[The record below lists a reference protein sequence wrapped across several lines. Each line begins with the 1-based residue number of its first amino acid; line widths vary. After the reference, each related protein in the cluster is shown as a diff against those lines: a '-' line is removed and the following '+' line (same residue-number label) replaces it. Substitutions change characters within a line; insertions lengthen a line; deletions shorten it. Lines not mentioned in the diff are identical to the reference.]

1 MPVVKTLL
9 TPLRK
14 GQIPQRHLNIPARYR
29 KAYAY
34 QDENSRYFLGSFPT
48 EVLPKDSSD
57 QYYTLE
63 AGDVGRPDLISYK
76 FYGTPSFY
84 WIILWINN
92 IADPFEGM
100 YPGMLL
106 RIPTALRLSQYDI
119 PG

>member
-1 MPVVKTLL
+1 MPVKTLL

-14 GQIPQRHLNIPARYR
+14 GQIPQRSLNIPGRYR
-29 KAYAY
+29 KAWAY
-34 QDENSRYFLGSFPT
+34 QDENSRYFFGSFPT
-48 EVLPKDSSD
+48 KQIPPHDTD
-57 QYYTLE
+57 QYYTLS
-63 AGDVGRPDLISYK
+63 AGDVGRPDLISYQ
-76 FYGTPSFY
+76 FYGTPAFY

-106 RIPTALRLSQYDI
+106 RIPTRHRLLKYDV